1 MSSRTVAELAEAL
14 GARLQGNGGARIE
27 RVSSLASA
35 STTTLA
41 FMVGR
46 SHLKELRRTQ
56 AGAVLLSEEW
66 ADECPVPAL
75 IVPNPHVAFARAAAI
90 LHPEEP
96 IRPGI
101 HESAVVASD
110 AEIAPGVSIGPN
122 AVVGSACRIGTGAVI
137 GPGCVLM
144 DRVQVGAGTRLVAQ
158 VFIGSDSRLGSHC
171 LVHPGA
177 VIGADGFGLANEQ
190 GRWIKVPQV
199 GSVQIGDDV
208 EVGANTTIDRGAIED
223 TVIGKG
229 VKLDNLIQVA
239 HNVRIGEH
247 TAIAGCVGI
256 AGSAVI
262 GRGCTI
268 GGGVGIAGHLEVSDG
283 VHVAGMSLV
292 ATDLEQAGAY
302 SSSLPAQPLRQWQK
316 NAARLR
322 HLDEMARKLKQLET
336 EVARLRASAGESDK
350 FDQA

>member
-1 MSSRTVAELAEAL
+1 
-14 GARLQGNGGARIE
+14 
-27 RVSSLASA
+27 
-35 STTTLA
+35 
-41 FMVGR
+41 
-46 SHLKELRRTQ
+46 
-56 AGAVLLSEEW
+56 
-66 ADECPVPAL
+66 
-75 IVPNPHVAFARAAAI
+75 
-90 LHPEEP
+90 
-96 IRPGI
+96 
-101 HESAVVASD
+101 
-110 AEIAPGVSIGPN
+110 
-122 AVVGSACRIGTGAVI
+122 
-137 GPGCVLM
+137 M